1 MFERRHYN
9 AIASL
14 LADIGRE
21 ANTNTDT
28 HRDIVDQLSNLFKGD
43 NENFRPKFFLKASG
57 VVGQ

>member
-9 AIASL
+9 ALAAL
-14 LADIGRE
+14 LADIGRD
-21 ANTNTDT
+21 ADTNTDT
-28 HRDIVDQLSNLFKGD
+28 HRNIVDQMSNLFTRD